1 MSRIIAR
8 LLTPIALASTVAFA
22 ACDDG
27 DSTPAAAADTSASS
41 DAEAP
46 TDDAAAPADDAAAP
60 ADDATVTPE
69 VPTNACTNSADLAV
83 IQNAETNPSAKAA
96 YCGQSVCI
104 ETLSTQGLEAALAC
118 AQECMLD
125 TTIEGFSFAVS
136 ADCSTCYV
144 NSLGCT
150 VANECLGDCLS
161 DANAPNCI
169 DCRTEAGCFA
179 DFYACSGLTPPP
191 AAE

>member
-8 LLTPIALASTVAFA
+8 LLTPIALASTMAFA
-22 ACDDG
+22 ACDDS
-27 DSTPAAAADTSASS
+27 DSTPAAADTTAST
-41 DAEAP
+41 DTAA
-46 TDDAAAPADDAAAP
+46 TDDDA
-60 ADDATVTPE
+60 VTPE

-104 ETLSTQGLEAALAC
+104 ETLSTQGLEAALDC

-125 TTIEGFSFAVS
+125 TTIEGFTFAVS

-161 DANAPNCI
+161 DANAPNCVT
-169 DCRTEAGCFA
+169 CRTEAGCFA